1 MEMNIGI
8 LMADLSG
15 YTALT
20 EVHGDRAAMLV
31 INKFL
36 DIAKKSLAGESKLL
50 ERAGDQLVI
59 ISEDADDLARTALAL
74 LRNSERESH
83 FLPIHAG
90 LHYGTV
96 FEHQGHFYGGTLN
109 LAARISARAKGNR
122 ILCSE
127 DFIDAMAEP
136 ELYRTVYQG
145 SVNFKNVFEAR
156 EIFELQAES
165 NDERFEP
172 KIDPIC
178 QMQLDEEELNISYH
192 NGHEDYHFCS
202 EDCKEIFH
210 KTQGQLQIAS

>member
-1 MEMNIGI
+1 MEINIGI

-36 DIAKKSLAGESKLL
+36 DIAKKSLAGESRLL
-50 ERAGDQLVI
+50 ERSGDQLVI
-59 ISEDADDLARTALAL
+59 ISEDADDLARTAMAL
-74 LRNSERESH
+74 LRNSESESY

-96 FEHQGHFYGGTLN
+96 FEHNGHFYGSTLN
-109 LAARISARAKGNR
+109 LASRISSRAKGNR
-122 ILCSE
+122 ILCSG

-136 ELYRTVYQG
+136 DIFRTVYQG

-156 EIFELQAES
+156 EIFELQALSSLEK
-165 NDERFEP
+165 FEL

-178 QMQLDEEELNISYH
+178 QMQLDEQQLNISYH
-192 NGHEDYHFCS
+192 TGHEDFHFCS
-202 EDCKEIFH
+202 EDCKDIFQ
-210 KTQGQLQIAS
+210 KTQVQYQSA

>member
-1 MEMNIGI
+1 MENTIGI

-31 INKFL
+31 INKFI

-59 ISEDADDLARTALAL
+59 ISEDADDLARTAMAL
-74 LRNSERESH
+74 LRNSERESY

-96 FEHQGHFYGGTLN
+96 FEHNGHYYGSTLN
-109 LAARISARAKGNR
+109 LASRISSRAKGNR
-122 ILCSE
+122 ILCSG

-136 ELYRTVYQG
+136 ELYRTIYHG

-156 EIFELQAES
+156 EIFELQS
-165 NDERFEP
+165 LSGLKRVEP
-172 KIDPIC
+172 KIDPIR
-178 QMQLDEEELNISYH
+178 QLPLRRPRIRVLFPVPLDR
-192 NGHEDYHFCS
+192 
-202 EDCKEIFH
+202 
-210 KTQGQLQIAS
+210 

>member
-1 MEMNIGI
+1 MENTIGI

-31 INKFL
+31 INKFI

-59 ISEDADDLARTALAL
+59 ISEDADDLARTAMAL
-74 LRNSERESH
+74 LRNSERESY

-96 FEHQGHFYGGTLN
+96 FEHNGHYYGSTLN
-109 LAARISARAKGNR
+109 LASRISSRAKGNR
-122 ILCSE
+122 ILCSG

-136 ELYRTVYQG
+136 ELYRTIYHG

-156 EIFELQAES
+156 EIFELQS
-165 NDERFEP
+165 LSGLERVEP

-192 NGHEDYHFCS
+192 YGDEDYHFCS

-210 KTQGQLQIAS
+210 KTQVQYQPA